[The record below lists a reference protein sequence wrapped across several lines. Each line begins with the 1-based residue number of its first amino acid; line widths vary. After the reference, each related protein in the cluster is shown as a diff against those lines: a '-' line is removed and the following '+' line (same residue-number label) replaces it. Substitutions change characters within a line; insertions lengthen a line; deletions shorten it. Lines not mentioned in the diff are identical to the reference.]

1 MKTTRSI
8 VLLLAVVWSLAT
20 ATAQQAVNL
29 KFGKPTKE
37 ELSMTTYTAD
47 SSASAVVL
55 CRLTDV
61 NYTIQANGFVVDY
74 VEKVRIKVLKP
85 EGTRYADVT
94 IPYYYNEK
102 EEYEAESIED
112 LKATAYNLEGS
123 KTVKTNMGKNLVF
136 REQLDDR
143 HYRLK
148 FTVPQVRQGTVI
160 EYEYTRHSNMFYLLY
175 DWFPQ
180 TDIPVAFARLTMEIP
195 AYLMFNVEDHGV
207 QRLACQVSQ
216 GSQTFKLES
225 DALAASQSVKTNKY
239 VCVGNHLQAMPKD
252 RFVWAVNDY
261 RAGITAE
268 LRSFSMP
275 NVGNARDFTK
285 TWEQIDDLLLNDDDL
300 GTRLG
305 HHSPLR
311 DELEA
316 SQIAAIADE
325 QERMAAVCKAV
336 MSRVSWDG
344 NYKIWPSASSSSILK
359 KGTGSNADIN
369 LLLIQSMRD
378 VGLQAVPV
386 VLRERSYGVL
396 PQTFP
401 TIQKLTTY
409 IVGVMLRGGNM
420 AYVDASSAD
429 GYINVLPAPL
439 QVERARAVVKGN
451 KSRWVNLQKVTRTT
465 TKTVINATLAEDGT
479 LHGTQTTQF
488 TGNAAAEHRKA
499 LREAG
504 DSTAYKN
511 SLASKYGLQIL
522 SCRQENGDSF
532 APTATETLEFSRQG
546 EVSNGHIYVSPF
558 CMPPMSKNPFTAT
571 ERLMPVEFPFLQ
583 SEQVVVNITLPKGY
597 VMEDGPKQTSATT
610 PDKGLTGR
618 LLTTT
623 SDGKVQVQYQFSVNA
638 IVHPNSNYPALRQM
652 FEMFAEH
659 SKDMLVIKRAE

>member
-1 MKTTRSI
+1 MKARLS
-8 VLLLAVVWSLAT
+8 VLFLVVACSMVAW
-20 ATAQQAVNL
+20 AQGPVNL

-37 ELSMTTYTAD
+37 ELSMTTYTTD
-47 SSASAVVL
+47 SSAAAVVL

-61 NYTIQANGFVVDY
+61 SYTLQETGFVVDY
-74 VEKVRIKVLKP
+74 QEKVRIKVLKP
-85 EGTRYADVT
+85 EGARYADVV

-112 LKATAYNLEGS
+112 LKATAYNLDGS
-123 KTVKTNMGKNLVF
+123 KTVRTSMGKNLVF
-136 REQLDDR
+136 REQLDDK
-143 HYRLK
+143 HFRLK
-148 FTVPQVRQGTVI
+148 FTIPQVRQGTVI
-160 EYEYTRHSNMFYLLY
+160 EYEYVRHSNMFYILH

-195 AYLMFNVEDHGV
+195 AYLMFNVEDHGI

-216 GSQTFKLES
+216 GSMSFKIDS
-225 DALAASQSVKTNKY
+225 DALAANQNVKTNKY
-239 VCVGNHLQAMPKD
+239 VCVGSHLKAMPKD

-268 LRSFSMP
+268 LRSYSMP
-275 NVGNARDFTK
+275 GVGHARDFTK

-300 GTRLG
+300 GVRLG

-316 SQIAAIADE
+316 DQIAGIADE
-325 QERMAAVCKAV
+325 QERMAAVCKKI
-336 MSRVSWDG
+336 MSRVSWNG
-344 NYKIWPSASSSSILK
+344 NYKLWPEASSSSILK

-369 LLLIQSMRD
+369 LLLIQSLRD

-386 VLRERSYGVL
+386 VLRERDYGAL

-409 IVGVMLRGGNM
+409 IVGVILKGGSM

-429 GYINVLPAPL
+429 GYLNVLPAPL
-439 QVERARAVVKGN
+439 QVGRARAVVKGN
-451 KSRWVNLQKVTRTT
+451 KSQWVNLQKVTKTN
-465 TKTVINATLAEDGT
+465 TKTIVNATLAEDGT
-479 LHGTQTTQF
+479 LHGTQTTLF
-488 TGNAAAEHRKA
+488 TGNAAAEHRRA

-511 SLASKYGLQIL
+511 SLAGKYGLQIL
-522 SCRQENGDSF
+522 SCRQEHGADF
-532 APTATETLEFSRQG
+532 APSATETLEFSRQG

-558 CMPPMSKNPFTAT
+558 CMPPMSTNPFTAT
-571 ERLMPVEFPFLQ
+571 ERLMPVEFPYLQ

-610 PDKGLTGR
+610 PDKGLSGR

-623 SDGKVQVQYQFSVNA
+623 GDGKVQVQYQFSINA

-659 SKDMLVIKRAE
+659 SKDLLVVKRAE